1 MKPIQQSNEA
11 CVPRLF
17 TLGHIRPR
25 RLVVLGYHSRE
36 RASKVLVE
44 IPNNSAFH
52 RNSHCEFLTL
62 M

>member
-11 CVPRLF
+11 CGPQSF

-36 RASKVLVE
+36 RASKVLVQ
-44 IPNNSAFH
+44 IPNNSALH
-52 RNSHCEFLTL
+52 RTSHYEFLTL